1 MTVRPQARSYDSSGR
16 RAQARANR
24 VRILEAARDLFI
36 SRGFAQTSVSD
47 IAAAAGVS
55 GPTVFAAFG
64 SKVNLLKEAV
74 ETTLVG
80 DIEPVPMAQ
89 RAEMRHVHAG
99 ATAAEVLDRLVALV
113 LLRSPEV
120 QPIFSVM
127 EAARDA
133 QPEIADLVDLL
144 EQQRLSGATA
154 LARTVAERLGAEDE
168 QRVVELRDCIWVG
181 LSPALWEAFVVK
193 RGWPPERYGRWLRA
207 TLQIP
212 VTELGLSRPG
222 G

>member
-16 RAQARANR
+16 RAQAQANR
-24 VRILEAARDLFI
+24 VRMLDVARGLFL

-47 IAAAAGVS
+47 VAAAAGVS
-55 GPTVFAAFG
+55 APTVFAAFG

-80 DIEPVPMAQ
+80 DVDPVPMAQ

-99 ATAAEVLDRLVALV
+99 ITAAEVLDRLVELI
-113 LLRSPEV
+113 LLRSPQV

-133 QPEIADLVDLL
+133 QPEIAALVDVL
-144 EQQRLSGATA
+144 EKQRLSGATA
-154 LARTVAERLGAEDE
+154 LARTVAERLGVDDE
-168 QRVVELRDCIWVG
+168 QRIVELRDCIWVG

-207 TLQIP
+207 SLQIP
-212 VTELGLSRPG
+212 ITELGW
-222 G
+222 